1 MDDRG
6 LESGLSRFRYRG
18 GDYYNEDP
26 MKPSALSLAVA
37 LVILPQASQGQRIA
51 SLTHFAPP
59 DSTARHYPATYF
71 LEGAVIGTSLL
82 ATTGAWIWSGL
93 CDTADCGGAAITG
106 ALIAGA
112 VGAAAGALVG
122 GMVNAPHPRPLHGHA
137 AKAALVGT
145 LAGAMWGFGLFT
157 HFCADGCNPS
167 EVRFGISTAAVGALG
182 GLLVGL

>member
-1 MDDRG
+1 
-6 LESGLSRFRYRG
+6 
-18 GDYYNEDP
+18 
-26 MKPSALSLAVA
+26 MKPSAPSLSLVVA

-59 DSTARHYPATYF
+59 DSTVRRYPATYF
-71 LEGAVIGTSLL
+71 LEGAVIGTGLL
-82 ATTGAWIWSGL
+82 ATTGAWMWAGL
-93 CDTADCGGAAITG
+93 CDEDCGGAAIRG

-137 AKAALVGT
+137 AQAALVGT
-145 LAGAMWGFGLFT
+145 LAGAIWGFGLFT

-182 GLLVGL
+182 GLIVGL